1 MDDEVEAP
9 VDDLEAID
17 ATEADDDLG
26 DGGYSNRCG
35 GGSVRT
41 GNT

>member
-9 VDDLEAID
+9 VDALEASDD
-17 ATEADDDLG
+17 AEAEDDLG
-26 DGGYSNRCG
+26 DGGYSTKC

>member
-9 VDDLEAID
+9 VDELEAATDD
-17 ATEADDDLG
+17 AEDNLG
-26 DGGYSNRCG
+26 DGGYSTKC